1 MPDPCPML
9 IRTITRKSDTIFF
22 LPTGVQSDS
31 CASLTHLLCY
41 KANVVPEEVC
51 MTAILSVLQ
60 LP

>member
-1 MPDPCPML
+1 ML